1 MSTPI
6 DLEQVHIVAYGLNEV
21 IDEAFHL
28 LQGIMA
34 FGEKYPDKVI
44 LPLESDWYALAYSA
58 LLKSLVI
65 ETASL
70 LDRAKYRKDSNCNF
84 RELQEVLE
92 SNTDKH
98 KYQKSIDQIENLLK
112 EYDNLIPDVLRN
124 KIVAHRDLEKLF
136 ANEEYGINL
145 IEITRFLL
153 EGHIIISDVLELSV
167 GAKLANP
174 DLDSI
179 KRIYEKSL
187 VLL

>member
-92 SNTDKH
+92 SNACSRLRAWAFRVTV
-98 KYQKSIDQIENLLK
+98 
-112 EYDNLIPDVLRN
+112 VLTHSRSSSRLR
-124 KIVAHRDLEKLF
+124 A
-136 ANEEYGINL
+136 
-145 IEITRFLL
+145 
-153 EGHIIISDVLELSV
+153 
-167 GAKLANP
+167 
-174 DLDSI
+174 
-179 KRIYEKSL
+179 
-187 VLL
+187 